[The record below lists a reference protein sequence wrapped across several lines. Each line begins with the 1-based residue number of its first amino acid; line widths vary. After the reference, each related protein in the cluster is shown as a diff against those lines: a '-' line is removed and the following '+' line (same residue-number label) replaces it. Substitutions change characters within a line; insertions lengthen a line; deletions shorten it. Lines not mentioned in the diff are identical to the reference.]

1 MFKKR
6 ETNCINRG
14 ICKQAPTSKKFQ
26 VFTMTETTPPRNSQE
41 PQRFAQQNKSENKTQ
56 NILKRGEQ
64 CEEEH

>member
-1 MFKKR
+1 
-6 ETNCINRG
+6 
-14 ICKQAPTSKKFQ
+14 
-26 VFTMTETTPPRNSQE
+26 MTETTPPRNSQE